1 MILSHV
7 FSYIRFCGLN
17 IVKIYDVF
25 KNKRLYLYI
34 FFYFCMYRT
43 IVTDIMDQVILNK
56 LEKEFPDSE
65 DIIQVYNE
73 WGDSE
78 YLQEL
83 FTALDRYEPDWN
95 KEKELGSWAAEFIL
109 DLLEEQEDELKEMTK
124 EQRLERFDDL
134 LDDRYEDFRSGHQF
148 ARINNINLY
157 LQEDEDLDATLAE
170 EDEKV
175 TFPVIR

>member
-1 MILSHV
+1 
-7 FSYIRFCGLN
+7 
-17 IVKIYDVF
+17 
-25 KNKRLYLYI
+25 
-34 FFYFCMYRT
+34 
-43 IVTDIMDQVILNK
+43 MDQIK
-56 LEKEFPDSE
+56 LEELAVAYPDQE
-65 DIIQVYNE
+65 DLVQVYKE
-73 WGDSE
+73 WGDSA

-83 FTALDRYEPDWN
+83 FKVLDSYEPDWN

-124 EQRLERFDDL
+124 EQRLERLDDL

>member
-1 MILSHV
+1 MEQIIL
-7 FSYIRFCGLN
+7 
-17 IVKIYDVF
+17 D
-25 KNKRLYLYI
+25 RLAREY
-34 FFYFCMYRT
+34 
-43 IVTDIMDQVILNK
+43 
-56 LEKEFPDSE
+56 PDNE
-65 DIIQVYNE
+65 DLIQVYTE

-109 DLLEEQEDELKEMTK
+109 DLLEDEELKGMTK
-124 EQRLERFDDL
+124 EQRLEHWDEL

-157 LQEDEDLDATLAE
+157 LQEDEDLDAVLAE

-175 TFPVIR
+175 MFPVIR